1 MNCDH
6 MLTKEELSGIVDA
19 MGALTLAEIQSVVKE
34 LYFTK
39 KEDSPSSECIED
51 ACERSVD
58 EHVLEMISSEEVK
71 DAVQSEDMYYIA
83 GPNAFPDIPFELS
96 EVIDALELSKREV
109 DLSRVSKHFCINMRI
124 KVKDLDEKVDSFNDL
139 KIDASEFSN
148 LEGNYSTLLNLYYDF
163 DFWLPGGMSSV
174 DNDLQLVSKKIEQL
188 RSAQDI

>member
-1 MNCDH
+1 MRCGS

-19 MGALTLAEIQSVVKE
+19 MGALTLDEVQSVIKE

-39 KEDSPSSECIED
+39 KEESPSFECIEEV
-51 ACERSVD
+51 CNESVD

-71 DAVQSEDMYYIA
+71 DAVQSEDIYYIA

-96 EVIDALELSKREV
+96 EVIDALELSKREI
-109 DLSRVSKHFCINMRI
+109 DLSSVSKRFCRNLKRR
-124 KVKDLDEKVDSFNDL
+124 VQHLDEKVDSFSDRN
-139 KIDASEFSN
+139 IDTSEFSKI
-148 LEGNYSTLLNLYYDF
+148 EFRYSTLLNLYYDF
-163 DFWLPGGMSSV
+163 DFWLPDGMSSV

>member
-1 MNCDH
+1 MNCGH

-39 KEDSPSSECIED
+39 KEDSPSFECMED
-51 ACERSVD
+51 ACEKSVD
-58 EHVLEMISSEEVK
+58 DHVLEMVSSEEVK
-71 DAVQSEDMYYIA
+71 DAAQSEDMYYIA

-109 DLSRVSKHFCINMRI
+109 DLSKVSKHFCINMRR
-124 KVKDLDEKVDSFNDL
+124 KVKDLDEKVDSFNNL
-139 KIDASEFSN
+139 IINASEFSE
-148 LEGNYSTLLNLYYDF
+148 LELRYSTLLNLYYDF